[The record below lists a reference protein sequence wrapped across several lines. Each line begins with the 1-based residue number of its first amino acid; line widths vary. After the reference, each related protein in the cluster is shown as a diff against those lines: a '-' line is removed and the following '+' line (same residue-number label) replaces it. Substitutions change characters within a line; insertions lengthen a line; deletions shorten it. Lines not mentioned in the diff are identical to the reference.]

1 MNFKLS
7 KSSDWDSIGD
17 VEINTLE
24 ELLEFTRKSEHDVI
38 IGTYGGEEW
47 YLEIYDDYREWLII
61 FSFY

>member
-47 YLEIYDDYREWLII
+47 YLEIYDDYRE
-61 FSFY
+61 